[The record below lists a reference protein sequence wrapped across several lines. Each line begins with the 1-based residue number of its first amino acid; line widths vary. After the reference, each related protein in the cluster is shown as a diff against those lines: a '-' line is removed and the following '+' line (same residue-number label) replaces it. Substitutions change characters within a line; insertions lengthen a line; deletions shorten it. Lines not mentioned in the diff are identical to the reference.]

1 MVEGEK
7 IVMEF
12 VFLSEVFD
20 NGVFKKEFDKAP
32 VEKGLEQLA
41 HKELLEMGEIK
52 YGSNFLGLR
61 TI

>member
-1 MVEGEK
+1 
-7 IVMEF
+7 MEF